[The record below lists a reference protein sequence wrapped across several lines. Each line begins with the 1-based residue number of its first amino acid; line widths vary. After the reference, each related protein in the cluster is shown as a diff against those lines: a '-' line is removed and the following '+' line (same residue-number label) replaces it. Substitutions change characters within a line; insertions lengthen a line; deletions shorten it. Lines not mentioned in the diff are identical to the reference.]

1 MLIQSNSKREYIC
14 FKLSALVVMLIF
26 VFTFTT
32 STCYGQTSNDNTFSS
47 SVFMAQTDII
57 QFNTPQNWNPINP
70 IMNIGSDYRLDEII
84 YQGLKTVLNPNYL
97 PAANGQEHAHDQ
109 ESQETE
115 QVSDTAA
122 AGAESDS
129 DTTGEVSEAAESE
142 EHEHG
147 EGFWHSLVVPFGI
160 VTFSFLFLT
169 VLSGLFKKKLG
180 RLFLKIHPVLA
191 YITLV
196 LGVCHALLVIL
207 T

>member
-14 FKLSALVVMLIF
+14 FKLPALVVMLIF

-47 SVFMAQTDII
+47 SVFMAQTDIS
-57 QFNTPQNWNPINP
+57 QFNTLQDWNPINP
-70 IMNIGSDYRLDEII
+70 IMNIGSDYRLDKII

-97 PAANGQEHAHDQ
+97 PGANGQEHAHEQ
-109 ESQETE
+109 ESQEAE

-122 AGAESDS
+122 GPEPDSETRGEISES
-129 DTTGEVSEAAESE
+129 AESE

-169 VLSGLFKKKLG
+169 VLSGLFRKKLG
-180 RLFLKIHPVLA
+180 RLFMKIHPVLA